1 MGGLAAIF
9 ASNAQRSVGDIN
21 RRLGDKNKDL
31 SALQD
36 RIGNLTDAEHA
47 ILGNLTIV
55 QTTTNNA
62 ATAAQLMTVTK
73 AANRA
78 KTNIEDICKNVSC
91 MNCSSIVSST
101 GISCKS

>member
-21 RRLGDKNKDL
+21 IRLGDNNKDL
-31 SALQD
+31 SVLQD

-62 ATAAQLMTVTK
+62 ATDAQLRTVTM
-73 AANRA
+73 AAKRA

-91 MNCSSIVSST
+91 MNCTQSWRAQ
-101 GISCKS
+101 